1 MLVETTRALIRL
13 LRERINENV
22 ILSAGSILEIS
33 KLPVVVL
40 SGPDLKEKKK
50 LAHDGERLRAIDLE
64 NLEAVYEV
72 PPRWYDLKFNVN
84 VSCESN
90 LELLS
95 MIEEFSRLNQ
105 SNRLIQAVNEERA
118 RNYTWDWRV
127 MAGSDVSPN
136 ISQVYQGK
144 GTITVYDVEIY
155 SNIREYWPLIRKIST
170 EINQDL
176 IEVSDNDQEESQN

>member
-1 MLVETTRALIRL
+1 MIVETTRALVRM
-13 LRERINENV
+13 LRENINSNV
-22 ILSAGSILEIS
+22 ILSTGSIVEIS
-33 KLPVVVL
+33 TLPVVVL
-40 SGPDLKEKKK
+40 SGPDLTEKKK
-50 LAHDGERLRAIDLE
+50 LAHDGDRLRAIDLE
-64 NLEAVYEV
+64 NLQAVYEV

-90 LELLS
+90 LELLE
-95 MIEEFSRLNQ
+95 MIEAFSRLNQ
-105 SNRLIQAVNEERA
+105 SSRLIQAVNDERE
-118 RNYTWDWRV
+118 RNYTWSWRV

-155 SNIREYWPLIRKIST
+155 SHIREYWPLIRKIST

-176 IEVSDNDQEESQN
+176 VEVSDDDE

>member
-1 MLVETTRALIRL
+1 MIVETTRALIRM
-13 LRERINENV
+13 LRENINSNV

-33 KLPVVVL
+33 KLPVLVL
-40 SGPDLKEKKK
+40 SGPDLTEKKK
-50 LAHDGERLRAIDLE
+50 LAHDGDRITAIDLE
-64 NLEAVYEV
+64 NLQAVREI

-90 LELLS
+90 LELLE
-95 MIEEFSRLNQ
+95 MIEAFSRLNQ
-105 SNRLIQAVNEERA
+105 SNRVIQAVNDERE
-118 RNYTWDWRV
+118 RNYTWGWRV

-144 GTITVYDVEIY
+144 GTITVYDVEVY

-176 IEVSDNDQEESQN
+176 VEVSDDE